1 MEELEPEN
9 VDFGFYFKTNR
20 VLLSLPLLTF
30 NVKEEVHLVFE
41 FSIDDFGNVLDVKF
55 NWKDSTDFCLLVFE
69 LEKYLSNVMFK
80 PLYHSLEEFPELTLK
95 YYTKEDYLI
104 DDEEEQE
111 IAQLDFVSFIDSN
124 L

>member
-20 VLLSLPLLTF
+20 ILHSMPLLTF

-55 NWKDSTDFCLLVFE
+55 NWKDSADFCLLVFE

-80 PLYHSLEEFPELTLK
+80 PLYQSLEELPEPTVNFYLRC
-95 YYTKEDYLI
+95 DYLY
-104 DDEEEQE
+104 DVEEEMDV
-111 IAQLDFVSFIDSN
+111 ALFVFESFIVRH
-124 L
+124 